1 MIAIIDYEAGNIAS
15 VSNAF
20 ERLGV
25 DYLVTDRFDTLE
37 AADGIVFPG
46 VGHAEAAMRSLMQK
60 GLDTWLKQCTKPVL
74 GICVGLQLMYEWSE
88 ESELP
93 GLGIFRG
100 KLHRFDDTQV
110 KVPHIGWNQF
120 TQMKPHPLLIGL
132 DTTDFNYFVHSYYP
146 PLGEE
151 TLASCTYQVDFT
163 AVAAKDQFMGVQYH
177 PEKSGSA
184 GALLLRNFL
193 NLVHPPLA
201 L

>member
-1 MIAIIDYEAGNIAS
+1 MIAILDYEAGNIAS
-15 VSNAF
+15 VSHAF
-20 ERLGV
+20 ERLGAA
-25 DYLVTDRFDTLE
+25 YQVTDHLDTLE
-37 AADGIVFPG
+37 AAQGVVFPG
-46 VGHAEAAMRSLMQK
+46 VGHAEAAMRSLMAK
-60 GLDTWLKQCTKPVL
+60 GLDIWLKQCSKPVL

-100 KLHRFDDTQV
+100 TLRRFDDTQV

-120 TQMKPHPLLIGL
+120 TRMRTHPLLIGL
-132 DTTDFNYFVHSYYP
+132 DTTDFHYFVHSYYP

-151 TLASCTYQVDFT
+151 TLAICSYSVDFT
-163 AVAAKDQFMGVQYH
+163 AVAAKGSFMGVQYH
-177 PEKSGSA
+177 PEKSGKA

-193 NLVHPPLA
+193 HLVNPPLA